1 VNSSW
6 LTGVGPARRWRS
18 PSWWGSRPSVI
29 LKLDDGEEVKFDLG
43 ELREVLHGGRDD
55 GARDERVAGNFLLGV
70 KERLSAS
77 VPAGLVRSPSSH
89 TQVGSCA
96 PLRLKRSAARATERH
111 ARR

>member
-1 VNSSW
+1 MAHRGRPGEEVAEPV
-6 LTGVGPARRWRS
+6 LVGVTG
-18 PSWWGSRPSVI
+18 PSVI